1 MPGLAWPAL
10 PCHLNNDSNPSSVLG
25 QWKERGEIFSSNFLL
40 FLVDVD
46 IHIYCQ
52 QDVMNVSC
60 WPCSCKT
67 QAGSC
72 LYIFSSFLLCIS
84 RRTCTIDLSKIVR
97 FINLIFTVPANQ
109 RYSDVT
115 RTESQLSQQ
124 KGCLLSNFIQS
135 RKCRSI
141 GQKMQRFSF

>member
-1 MPGLAWPAL
+1 MPGLAWPAILTMTQTL
-10 PCHLNNDSNPSSVLG
+10 PLSQGNGKREGKFSV
-25 QWKERGEIFSSNFLL
+25 QTFYY
-40 FLVDVD
+40 FLVDVY
-46 IHIYCQ
+46 IHIYCHR
-52 QDVMNVSC
+52 DVMLSC
-60 WPCSCKT
+60 WSCSCEK